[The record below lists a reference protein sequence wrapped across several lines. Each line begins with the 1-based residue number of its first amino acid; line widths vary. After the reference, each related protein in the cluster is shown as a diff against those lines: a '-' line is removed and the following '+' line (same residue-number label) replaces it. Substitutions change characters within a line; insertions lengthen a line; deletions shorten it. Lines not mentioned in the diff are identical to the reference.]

1 MYRINYAEVLDDSPK
16 TARERE
22 RHALDHSIALLT
34 AAESEGPDSRES
46 IEALFFVQRLW
57 GAFIEDLARPEND
70 LPPALKA
77 DLISIGI
84 WVLGETDNIR
94 LHKSKNYRG
103 IIEVSQTIAEGLQ

>member
-1 MYRINYAEVLDDSPK
+1 MYRINYAEVLDEAPK

-22 RHALDHSIALLT
+22 RRALEHSIELLV
-34 AAESEGPDSRES
+34 AAESKGSGSRES

-57 GAFIEDLARPEND
+57 GAFIEDLARPDND

-84 WVLGETDNIR
+84 WILGETDNIR
-94 LHKSKNYRG
+94 LEKSTNYRG
-103 IIEVSQTIAEGLQ
+103 IIEVSQSIAEGLQ